1 MNDILKEALKDI
13 PTIKSDLPISAY
25 GSIDLDELN
34 KTVERLNKIPNYDDL
49 MKENNKLQSNW
60 NSLRD
65 WLKTERDYYF
75 ENYYYSDFNAY
86 GSKLNDVLNKMNELE
101 GNDKQ

>member
-13 PTIKSDLPISAY
+13 PTIKSNLSISAY

-34 KTVERLNKIPNYDDL
+34 KAVERLNKIPNYDDL

-60 NSLRD
+60 NSLRE
-65 WLKTERDYYF
+65 WLEKVV
-75 ENYYYSDFNAY
+75 
-86 GSKLNDVLNKMNELE
+86 KLTANIDEKMTCKNVLDKMNELE
-101 GNDKQ
+101 RKDKECF